1 MKECLRFSFWNIKNE
16 KKYVD
21 SQKEDVPL
29 LHKKHFD
36 VLIEDI
42 IMGNEKAERIQTS
55 FLNAAEKKAL
65 IWLAHRQPRWMTSDM
80 LTYIGVLGAAVCAL
94 GYALSNSSIYWLWL
108 SSLGLVINW
117 YGDSLDGTLA
127 RVRQL
132 QRPVYGF
139 FIDHSLDAI
148 TVCLMF
154 IGGGLSSI
162 FKMEIAMLM
171 LIGYLVLSIYTYICT
186 IIKDEFLLTYGGGFG
201 PTELRLIIILLNTI
215 VMYTPWVA
223 IRYNWCG
230 YEFGVYDIV
239 GFVIAVILFAMWLAQ
254 FLKDRRLLAERDPLK
269 PYQPKEN
276 K

>member
-1 MKECLRFSFWNIKNE
+1 
-16 KKYVD
+16 
-21 SQKEDVPL
+21 
-29 LHKKHFD
+29 
-36 VLIEDI
+36 
-42 IMGNEKAERIQTS
+42 MGNEKAVRIQTS

-65 IWLAHRQPRWMTSDM
+65 VWLAHRQPRWMTSDM

-94 GYALSNSSIYWLWL
+94 GYALSNLSVYWLWL
-108 SSLGLVINW
+108 SSFGLVINW

-132 QRPVYGF
+132 QRPKYGF

-148 TVCLMF
+148 TVCFMF
-154 IGGGLSSI
+154 LGGGLSSI
-162 FKMEIAMLM
+162 FKMEVAMLM
-171 LIGYLVLSIYTYICT
+171 LIGYLVLSVYTYICT

-201 PTELRLIIILLNTI
+201 PTEMRLIIILLNTV

-223 IRYNWCG
+223 IRFNLYG

-239 GFVIAVILFAMWLAQ
+239 GFVIAVILFLMWFVQ
-254 FLKDRRLLAERDPLK
+254 FLKDRREMAERDPFK
-269 PYQPKEN
+269 PYCPEN

>member
-1 MKECLRFSFWNIKNE
+1 
-16 KKYVD
+16 
-21 SQKEDVPL
+21 
-29 LHKKHFD
+29 
-36 VLIEDI
+36 
-42 IMGNEKAERIQTS
+42 MGNEKAERIQTS

-80 LTYIGVLGAAVCAL
+80 LTYIGVLGAAICAL
-94 GYALSNSSIYWLWL
+94 GYALSNCNVYWLWL
-108 SSLGLVINW
+108 SSFGLVVNW

-132 QRPVYGF
+132 QRPIYGF

-154 IGGGLSSI
+154 LGGGLSSI

-215 VMYTPWVA
+215 VMYTPWVT
-223 IRYNWCG
+223 IRFNWYG

-254 FLKDRRLLAERDPLK
+254 FLKDRRLLAERDPIK
-269 PYQPKEN
+269 PYKPQN
-276 K
+276 NQ

>member
-1 MKECLRFSFWNIKNE
+1 
-16 KKYVD
+16 
-21 SQKEDVPL
+21 
-29 LHKKHFD
+29 
-36 VLIEDI
+36 
-42 IMGNEKAERIQTS
+42 MGNEKAVRIQTS

-65 IWLAHRQPRWMTSDM
+65 VWLAHRQPRWMTSDM

-94 GYALSNSSIYWLWL
+94 GYALSNLSVYWLWL

-132 QRPVYGF
+132 QRPKYGF

-148 TVCLMF
+148 TVCFMF
-154 IGGGLSSI
+154 LGGGLSSI
-162 FKMEIAMLM
+162 FKMEVAMLM
-171 LIGYLVLSIYTYICT
+171 LIGYLVLSVYTYICT

-201 PTELRLIIILLNTI
+201 PTEMRLVIILLNTV

-223 IRYNWCG
+223 IRFNLYG

-239 GFVIAVILFAMWLAQ
+239 GFVIAVILFLMWFVQ
-254 FLKDRRLLAERDPLK
+254 FLKDRREMAKRDPFK
-269 PYQPKEN
+269 PYSPEN

>member
-1 MKECLRFSFWNIKNE
+1 
-16 KKYVD
+16 
-21 SQKEDVPL
+21 
-29 LHKKHFD
+29 
-36 VLIEDI
+36 
-42 IMGNEKAERIQTS
+42 MGNEKAVRIQTS

-65 IWLAHRQPRWMTSDM
+65 VWLAHRQPRWMTSDM

-94 GYALSNSSIYWLWL
+94 GYALSNLSVYWLWL

-132 QRPVYGF
+132 QRPKYGF

-148 TVCLMF
+148 TVCFMF
-154 IGGGLSSI
+154 LGGGLSSI
-162 FKMEIAMLM
+162 FKMEVAMLM
-171 LIGYLVLSIYTYICT
+171 LIGYLVLSVYTYICT

-201 PTELRLIIILLNTI
+201 PTEMRLVIILLNTV

-223 IRYNWCG
+223 IRFNLYG

-239 GFVIAVILFAMWLAQ
+239 GFVIAVILFLMWFVQ
-254 FLKDRRLLAERDPLK
+254 FLKDRREMAERDPFK
-269 PYQPKEN
+269 PYSPEN

>member
-1 MKECLRFSFWNIKNE
+1 
-16 KKYVD
+16 
-21 SQKEDVPL
+21 
-29 LHKKHFD
+29 
-36 VLIEDI
+36 
-42 IMGNEKAERIQTS
+42 MGNEKAERIQTS

-94 GYALSNSSIYWLWL
+94 GYALSNYSVYWLWL
-108 SSLGLVINW
+108 SSFGLVINW

-132 QRPVYGF
+132 QRPKYGF

-148 TVCLMF
+148 TVCFMF
-154 IGGGLSSI
+154 LGGGLSSI
-162 FKMEIAMLM
+162 FKMEVAMLM

-186 IIKDEFLLTYGGGFG
+186 IIKDKFLLTYGGGFG
-201 PTELRLIIILLNTI
+201 PTEMRLVIIFLLNTV

-223 IRYNWCG
+223 IRFNLYG

-239 GFVIAVILFAMWLAQ
+239 GFVIAVILFAMWFVQ
-254 FLKDRRLLAERDPLK
+254 FLKDRREMAAIDPLK
-269 PYQPKEN
+269 PYNPEGK
-276 K
+276 

>member
-1 MKECLRFSFWNIKNE
+1 
-16 KKYVD
+16 
-21 SQKEDVPL
+21 
-29 LHKKHFD
+29 
-36 VLIEDI
+36 
-42 IMGNEKAERIQTS
+42 MGNEKAVRIQTS

-65 IWLAHRQPRWMTSDM
+65 VWLAHRQPRWMTSDM

-94 GYALSNSSIYWLWL
+94 GYALSNLSVYWLWL

-132 QRPVYGF
+132 QRPKYGF

-148 TVCLMF
+148 TVCFMF
-154 IGGGLSSI
+154 LGGGLSSI
-162 FKMEIAMLM
+162 FKMEVAMLM
-171 LIGYLVLSIYTYICT
+171 LIGYLVLSVYTYICT

-201 PTELRLIIILLNTI
+201 PTEMRLVIILLNTV

-223 IRYNWCG
+223 IRFNLYG

-239 GFVIAVILFAMWLAQ
+239 GLVIAIILFLMWFVQ
-254 FLKDRRLLAERDPLK
+254 FLKDRREMAERDPFK
-269 PYQPKEN
+269 PYCPESK
-276 K
+276 